1 MQKLACEGVRVAWP
15 SVDWL
20 LQVGLM
26 QGGCTSGGAIPGQP
40 PGHIRHAVAIGPG
53 VVEDSQNGRELLK
66 LEDCNDRER
75 TG

>member
-1 MQKLACEGVRVAWP
+1 MAQP

-20 LQVGLM
+20 LWVGLV

-40 PGHIRHAVAIGPG
+40 PGCTRRTVAIGPG

-75 TG
+75 MG

>member
-1 MQKLACEGVRVAWP
+1 MARP
-15 SVDWL
+15 SVDWP

-40 PGHIRHAVAIGPG
+40 PGHTRRAVAIGPG

-66 LEDCNDRER
+66 PEDCNDRER
-75 TG
+75 MG

>member
-1 MQKLACEGVRVAWP
+1 MAQP
-15 SVDWL
+15 SVDWP

-26 QGGCTSGGAIPGQP
+26 QGGCASGGAIPGQP
-40 PGHIRHAVAIGPG
+40 TGCTRRAVAIGPG

-66 LEDCNDRER
+66 LKDCNDRER